1 MVQRAEVRSL
11 CFLILPRILLAGSAC
26 ASIARVKRLKS
37 GRPMPTAHL
46 EATLT
51 WFLVF
56 QNHLLSPAFLVALEG
71 RMALVIAAKQTNKQN
86 KQNQFFTFVCTSA
99 YESLRELWDH
109 HAFVFEA
116 PWPAAS

>member
-71 RMALVIAAKQTNKQN
+71 RMALVIAAKQTNRISR
-86 KQNQFFTFVCTSA
+86 TS
-99 YESLRELWDH
+99 SLLLFAHQLMR
-109 HAFVFEA
+109 V
-116 PWPAAS
+116 